1 MPILSLLGPIGF
13 ISGGLIFYPELSLPP
28 AMPFLRFL
36 NVRWYEFLIVVFKK
50 LDKQNKRA
58 AALLRRLGL
67 ADVLKLSD

>member
-1 MPILSLLGPIGF
+1 MIIEDL
-13 ISGGLIFYPELSLPP
+13 
-28 AMPFLRFL
+28 
-36 NVRWYEFLIVVFKK
+36 KK